1 MHSRM
6 PGPNVQAYQ
15 GGTSPTKETKNTVI
29 NPCTILRMRQPT
41 LQWPMME
48 QPRESRELTEEG
60 LQGAAL
66 EDAGT
71 WVLGATSEDNETY
84 RKFLKYCEDRR
95 EEAKL
100 QQQGDEERKREANEK
115 KRHWELLRETT
126 KYLKENDTGWTKMKE
141 TARIR
146 AEEKADRLAIVAE
159 KKKRYGLN
167 RLSKE
172 ENKRLK
178 ERTEDRVTLAM
189 ARGNYWKH
197 YREGGR

>member
-1 MHSRM
+1 M
-6 PGPNVQAYQ
+6 
-15 GGTSPTKETKNTVI
+15 
-29 NPCTILRMRQPT
+29 
-41 LQWPMME
+41 
-48 QPRESRELTEEG
+48 
-60 LQGAAL
+60 
-66 EDAGT
+66 
-71 WVLGATSEDNETY
+71 
-84 RKFLKYCEDRR
+84 
-95 EEAKL
+95 
-100 QQQGDEERKREANEK
+100 
-115 KRHWELLRETT
+115 RETT
-126 KYLKENDTGWTKMKE
+126 KYLKENDTGWTKRKMKE